1 MARIGKF
8 LYIFLIVLL
17 VVTSTI
23 FLLVKPVNAQSTS
36 KPSAPKFS
44 IQFSKNNTIQ
54 LVIQN
59 QEFTTSNSVN
69 SIIYYY
75 RVKDPYSPRSCIDR
89 DYVLQSD
96 SKTTTITI
104 PPVPD
109 GMLFSQMVNRT
120 LGNNST
126 LIDFQVQAVSG
137 YYTVTQK
144 QGPIPGG
151 PLQYQSPDGYTE
163 ITFNE
168 SQASDWSN
176 PITVDLSKMAVVTL
190 TPTPSVPEFPIK
202 ATLVAILVAVGLL
215 LIISKKR
222 LSIEHLL

>member
-1 MARIGKF
+1 MDRLGKH
-8 LYIFLIVLL
+8 LSILL
-17 VVTSTI
+17 VVILAISSVLI
-23 FLLVKPVNAQSTS
+23 VKPISAQSVT
-36 KPSAPKFS
+36 KPSAPQFS
-44 IQFSKNNTIQ
+44 IQFPNNDTIQ

-59 QEFTTSNSVN
+59 QEVFNSSSVN

-75 RVKDPYSPRSCIDR
+75 RVKDPYSPRSSIDK
-89 DYVLQSD
+89 DYVLQSN

-120 LGNNST
+120 IGSNST

-137 YYTVTQK
+137 YYAVTQK
-144 QGPIPGG
+144 PGPIPGG

-190 TPTPSVPEFPIK
+190 SATPSPTVPEFPI
-202 ATLVAILVAVGLL
+202 TLSLVTILAIVSLL
-215 LIISKKR
+215 LVIGKR
-222 LSIEHLL
+222 KITVTNH